1 MLVKEIMTPDADSVG
16 PGQSLKE
23 AARKMRD
30 NNIGSLPVWEKGEL
44 LGMITDRDICCR
56 AVAEGRDV
64 VRTTVRE
71 IMSRNVTS
79 CFSDDDIADAA
90 QLMERKRIRRL
101 AVLNRDCTMAGFLS
115 VEDLAHYSHQL
126 GGYVLDAARAAHR
139 ETEKKASSYF
149 SA

>member
-1 MLVKEIMTPDADSVG
+1 MLVKEIMTPGADSVG
-16 PGQSLKE
+16 PGQSLQE
-23 AARKMRD
+23 AAHRMRD
-30 NNIGSLPVWEKGEL
+30 INIGSLPVWENGQL

-64 VRTTVRE
+64 TRATVGE
-71 IMSRNVTS
+71 IMSRNVTF

-101 AVLNRDCTMAGFLS
+101 AVLNRDRTMAGFLS
-115 VEDLAHYSHQL
+115 VDDLAHHSHQL
-126 GGYVLDAARAAHR
+126 AGYVLDSARAAHR
-139 ETEKKASSYF
+139 DTRTETYI